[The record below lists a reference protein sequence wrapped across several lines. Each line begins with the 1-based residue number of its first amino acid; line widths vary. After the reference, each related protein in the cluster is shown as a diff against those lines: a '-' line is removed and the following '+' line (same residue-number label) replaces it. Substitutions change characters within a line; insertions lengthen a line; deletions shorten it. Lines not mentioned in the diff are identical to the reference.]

1 MLLFRYCTELMCSC
15 RRFECLHCFRVYIKV
30 DSEYGD
36 SMLRSNSDKYVTICG
51 RHEHR
56 NACRSSYEI
65 PALTF
70 LIILSDNPFRGIRL
84 LQFTDMYNF
93 NDNSPPFLKMILQKP
108 HLLLETPFLNFSGS
122 LSTGRLSPT

>member
-1 MLLFRYCTELMCSC
+1 MLLFRYYTELMRSY
-15 RRFECLHCFRVYIKV
+15 RRFECLHCFPVFIQV
-30 DSEYGD
+30 DSEHGD

-65 PALTF
+65 PALAL
-70 LIILSDNPFRGIRL
+70 LIILWDNPFRGIRL
-84 LQFTDMYNF
+84 LQFTRMYHF
-93 NDNSPPFLKMILQKP
+93 SDNSPHFLKIILQKP

-122 LSTGRLSPT
+122 LPTGRLPPT